1 MKNSLVK
8 RLLLITLP
16 IALLAGALYAAAI
29 VYIETQSLEKSQQA
43 QIEAQVKQLAE
54 IMAIPTWN
62 LDQEFIQNYLTQYTR
77 NPHVECIE
85 LLSDANIKESSPE
98 GCTHPT
104 SGALMHSE
112 PIIYEGNYIGVIVS
126 SSTVKLDNK
135 RLYFI
140 LVTRIPVALVALLAI
155 FLVVFGVFKRWVV
168 VPLQEMTESVQAF
181 QREGKLHLVECSS
194 PDEIGALIHSFNR
207 FQQNQLNHDK
217 VLTSEKEKAEQALED
232 LQRTQSQLVES
243 EKMASLGSL
252 VAGISHEINTPL
264 GVAKTSSSHIEEE
277 LKKLSQGFENGTLTK
292 NQMQAFM
299 EQFEDGLH
307 LLIANLN
314 RASELMASFKQVSAD
329 QSHDVIRIF
338 NLHEYLEET
347 VYTLK
352 PNLKRYKVSVILD
365 CDEGIHLESYP
376 GAFSQIV
383 TNLIMNSLLHAYTPE
398 EQGRIKIEVKE
409 KEEHLIICYNDNG
422 KGMSDDVKKQIFD
435 PFFTTKR
442 GNGGTGLGM
451 HIIYNLVTIK
461 LQGKINVESEE
472 GVGTTFNMILP
483 KKIDDKL
490 ADVSAS

>member
-1 MKNSLVK
+1 VKNSLVK

-85 LLSDANIKESSPE
+85 LLSDANIQETSPE

-126 SSTVKLDNK
+126 SSTVKLDNQ

-277 LKKLSQGFENGTLTK
+277 LKKLTQGFENGTLTK
-292 NQMQAFM
+292 SQMQAFM
-299 EQFEDGLH
+299 DQFEDGLH

-329 QSHDVIRIF
+329 QSHDEIRIF

-352 PNLKRYKVSVILD
+352 PNLRRYQVSVNLD
-365 CDEGIHLESYP
+365 CPEDVHLESYP
-376 GAFSQIV
+376 GAFSQII
-383 TNLIMNSLLHAYTPE
+383 TNLIMNSLLHGYTQE
-398 EQGRIKIEVKE
+398 EQGSIKVEVKE
-409 KEEHLIICYNDNG
+409 QADNFIITYKDDGAGMKEE
-422 KGMSDDVKKQIFD
+422 VRKKIFD

-461 LQGKINVESEE
+461 LQGNIEVASEL
-472 GVGTTFNMILP
+472 GAGSTFTMTLP
-483 KKIDDKL
+483 KTL
-490 ADVSAS
+490 SEVSQDAAH